1 MRSPGAIDLNG
12 MRRANTAATLRVLQ
26 AERTLTLKRLTELT
40 GLSRRTVELII
51 EALIDEEW
59 VEERSPAKAGKR
71 TGAGRPAK
79 HYAFNPRKVS
89 ALAMHIAQDRV
100 EIMVSDLYGSPLGN
114 WITGISTIAERDE
127 RLAAVRAAVQSSL
140 ASVGIDSD
148 SIAAV
153 TVATMGVIRDD
164 GVVEPAA
171 AEGPADNIGGIP
183 GWSGFAIADALADLF
198 RVRVEVENDA
208 KLAAI
213 GEGWRGSARG
223 VDDYV
228 YVLDDAYGTGI
239 GIVIG
244 GRIYRGAGGAAG
256 EIFRA
261 APVFRLGPRVSANVL
276 RSIGSP
282 LTAAGQKGAETA
294 ARARQGDAEASAVV
308 RELAVEMAPGLHAI
322 AALLSPGLMILGGA
336 SSEIGDLVVPA
347 LADEFASLPPTDTSL
362 VNSELGSKAV
372 VLGALRAS
380 LDRIEAALF
389 DGDGYAELG
398 EAPASDG

>member
-1 MRSPGAIDLNG
+1 MKPAGPIDLSG
-12 MRRANTAATLRVLQ
+12 MRRANTAATLKVLQ

-51 EALIDEEW
+51 ESLTAENW
-59 VEERSPAKAGKR
+59 VEERSPASDSKKS
-71 TGAGRPAK
+71 GAGRPARRF
-79 HYAFNPRKVS
+79 AFNPRKVS
-89 ALAMHIAQDRV
+89 ALAMHIAQDRI
-100 EIMVSDLYGSPLGN
+100 EIFVSDLYGTSLGN
-114 WITGISTIAERDE
+114 WITGISAIAQRQE
-127 RLAAVRAAVQSSL
+127 RLNAVRAAVQSALDS
-140 ASVGIDSD
+140 IDMPND
-148 SIAAV
+148 AIAAV

-164 GVVEPAA
+164 GTVEPAA
-171 AEGPADNIGGIP
+171 AVEPAGDVGGIP
-183 GWSGFAIADALADLF
+183 EWWGFSIADELADLF
-198 RVRVEVENDA
+198 RVPVAVENDA

-244 GRIYRGAGGAAG
+244 GRIYRGFGGAAG

-261 APVFRLGPRVSANVL
+261 APVFQLGPKVSANVL

-282 LTAAGQKGAETA
+282 LTDAGRRGADVA
-294 ARARQGDAEASAVV
+294 ARAREGDADALALVS
-308 RELAVEMAPGLHAI
+308 ELAAEMAPGLHAI
-322 AALLSPGLMILGGA
+322 VALLSPGLMIVGG
-336 SSEIGDLVVPA
+336 SMSEIGDLLIPA
-347 LADEFASLPPTDTSL
+347 LEREFATLPHTDTAIATSM
-362 VNSELGSKAV
+362 LGAKAV

-389 DGDGYAELG
+389 GGAEYSELLGDAVE
-398 EAPASDG
+398 SR